1 MRKLILAVVI
11 VGLFASPSLAANK
24 AERVRAILGNLKDRN
39 AEPAGPGYSRR
50 VGNAF
55 VRSYG
60 SLWKNTLARGIPNA
74 TPPVPPLVVDPS
86 QNNPL
91 VIGTLEGTV
100 EGEVFTQTTPQVLS
114 KMRNALVLNW
124 LRRHIKNV
132 RESSLNTTPPVI
144 SAEDVGKTLKEVAAE
159 NRAANTAEDET
170 ELGTDE
176 DDD

>member
-39 AEPAGPGYSRR
+39 AEPAGPAYSRR

-60 SLWKNTLARGIPNA
+60 DLWKKTLARGIPNA
-74 TPPVPPLVVDPS
+74 TPPIPPLVVDPS
-86 QNNPL
+86 QTNPL
-91 VIGTLEGTV
+91 VIGTLE
-100 EGEVFTQTTPQVLS
+100 EEVFTQTTPQVLA

-132 RESSLNTTPPVI
+132 RESSVNTTPPVI
-144 SAEDVGKTLKEVAAE
+144 SAEDVGKTLKELAAE
-159 NRAANTAEDET
+159 NRAANAAEDET